1 MTLPAPVRASLDAM
15 PWVSI
20 GRARMRERGRYYHEH
35 DAALLRS
42 GLRGAAYFSA
52 LMHELVHAERGD
64 EPCVDAACEARQE
77 LIVEKEA
84 ARRLI
89 DVRALADVAVAYPDD
104 PHRVAE
110 ELDVDYDTLA
120 VRVKWLHP
128 SERHYLRR
136 RVAAV
141 AGDVETGLDR
151 P

>member
-1 MTLPAPVRASLDAM
+1 MTLHPAAEAMLRAM
-15 PWVSI
+15 PWV
-20 GRARMRERGRYYHEH
+20 GLRRAPLRERGRYYHDH
-35 DAALLRS
+35 AAVLVRH
-42 GLRGAAYFSA
+42 GLRGGAYNA
-52 LMHELVHAERGD
+52 TLMHELVHAERGD

-77 LIVEKEA
+77 LIVAKEA

-89 DVRALADVAVAYPDD
+89 NIHRLADVAVAFPDD

-136 RVAAV
+136 RLAALE
-141 AGDVETGLDR
+141 GDEVE
-151 P
+151 